1 MIVIVDYDIGN
12 LASVK
17 KAFDALQ
24 IKSIISSDEN
34 DIRNAD
40 AIVLPGV
47 GAAGEGMK
55 NLQERDL
62 IRILVEESRKGKP
75 LLGICLGMQ
84 LLFDWSAEG
93 NTPCLGLLKG
103 KVKRFTGNIKIPQ
116 IGWNAVETDIDN
128 TLFSNI
134 KNNSYFYFVNSYYC
148 DPSDKKVVA
157 GKTQYGKTFPSIIV
171 KDNIVGVQFH
181 PEKSGKDGS
190 QLLRNIMEL
199 FSERKKIC

>member
-17 KAFDALQ
+17 RAFDTLQ
-24 IKSIISSDEN
+24 IKSIISSSEN
-34 DIRNAD
+34 DIRSAD
-40 AIVLPGV
+40 VVVLPGV

-55 NLQERDL
+55 NLQKRDL
-62 IRILVEESRKGKP
+62 IRVLVEESKNGKP

-93 NTPCLGLLKG
+93 NIPCLGLLKG

-116 IGWNAVETDIDN
+116 IGWNAVETDTN
-128 TLFSNI
+128 SKLFNNI
-134 KNNSYFYFVNSYYC
+134 ENNSYFYFVNSYYC
-148 DPSDKKVVA
+148 NPSDKKVIA
-157 GKTQYGKTFPSIIV
+157 GKTQYGKTFSSIIV
-171 KDNIVGVQFH
+171 KENIVGVQFH

-190 QLLRNIMEL
+190 QLLQNIIES
-199 FSERKKIC
+199 FSERKKLC